1 MTLVLKLSD
10 LPGVC
15 FRAAVTAAM
24 VGALIAFAA
33 TVTFVFTIDL
43 LPLRLSRFIQ
53 EFTCSPIVFILLV
66 MVVLI
71 VVGMFIESN
80 AAYIMPVPL
89 FAPIAL
95 AYGIDPL
102 FFGFLPAAVHGV
114 PGTRHRPATVPRLLG
129 F

>member
-1 MTLVLKLSD
+1 MTRVLKLSD

-33 TVTFVFTIDL
+33 TVTYVFTIDL
-43 LPLRLSRFIQ
+43 VPLRLSQFIQ
-53 EFTCSPIVFILLV
+53 ELTSSPTVFILMV
-66 MVVLI
+66 MVVLF

-80 AAYIMPVPL
+80 AAYNMLVLL

-95 AYGIDPL
+95 AHGIDPL
-102 FFGFLPAAVHGV
+102 FFGFPPAAVHGV
-114 PGTRHRPATVPRLLG
+114 PGTRHRPAAVPRLLG